1 MSWDEAFFRAI
12 NTLTGQVAVLDHA
25 LIALGRPSTFY
36 VPFAL
41 TVCYWLWVN
50 VREAMMGGAA
60 LAGVIGI
67 VDAVGAQLKHLAQR
81 PRPCLAMP
89 DIIVLE
95 QPCGGLYSFPSN
107 HAVNTAAAAA
117 FLHIL
122 YPKSG
127 WVSWPL
133 AGLIGLS
140 RVYVGAHY
148 VTDVLGA
155 WVIGGL
161 LGAGAAWLFL
171 RYARDRAPREHP
183 AV

>member
-1 MSWDEAFFRAI
+1 MSWDEALFRAI
-12 NTLTGQVAVLDHA
+12 NRLTGQIAVIDHV
-25 LIALGRPSTFY
+25 LIAVGRPGTFY

-41 TVCYWLWVN
+41 ALGWWLWFN
-50 VREAMMGGAA
+50 WREAIMGGAV
-60 LAGVIGI
+60 LAAVIGI

-81 PRPCLAMP
+81 PRPCLAMS
-89 DIIVLE
+89 DIILLE

-107 HAVNTAAAAA
+107 HAMNTAAAAA
-117 FLHIL
+117 FLHVL

-133 AGLIGLS
+133 VGVIGLS
-140 RVYVGAHY
+140 RVYIGAHY

-161 LGAGAAWLFL
+161 LGAGSAWLFL
-171 RYARDRAPREHP
+171 RYARAPREHP
-183 AV
+183 AI